1 MIITSFY
8 TAPYRSQVD
17 TLIKSLQKFRLI
29 YDVQEIK
36 SRGNWKAN
44 CLYRSTFLIDMM
56 EKYNDDVVWLDADAE
71 IMSHPSLLYSIP
83 QHIDLAFYNRE
94 GREFLLGTS
103 YWKNSPL
110 VKYLLMEWISICDP
124 RSAAISQK
132 DFMRLF
138 QSKYVGKLEVQL
150 LPESYCHIFDKP
162 SQETPV
168 IVHHQ
173 ASRRLRRMIEE
184 EAEKNNS
191 AITIFQ
197 TQAPAPEPILE
208 QPFPIV
214 LQMPVE
220 KLPPDPSQM
229 PKVETEVHEE
239 VPESVPDIYP
249 YYGHS
254 VTRKRIFLPL
264 NQTNWAFDFRCTA
277 LERYLIPYF
286 DIRKVSG
293 YDVAKKGLGFQAD
306 LVYWPTYES
315 LDTMGGHCHRTC
327 ATIGGLVIRSLA
339 ESVDHFGK
347 ALAIAVPNKTWYD
360 QYLAKNLPIKFYLIP
375 NGVDT
380 EVFCPPKSKSNH
392 EFIVGWVGNDRPD
405 RAKIK
410 RIEELRRVCHKL
422 GITLLEQGKSA
433 QIDHDKMPSFYQRL
447 DLYVNLSITEGSN
460 NCILEAAACGV
471 PILGTEVGNMS
482 ELKEAGA
489 FTVRHDLEDLEEQ
502 LRLIR
507 DLSNRKQIGEAM
519 REEMVKNYTSEQMA
533 MRYKAMFDYCLSLE
547 EGTDESK

>member
-8 TAPYRSQVD
+8 TSPYKNQVEI
-17 TLIKSLQKFRLI
+17 LIESLHRFKLK
-29 YDVQEIK
+29 YDVQEIE

-56 EKYNDDVVWLDADAE
+56 NKYNDDVVWLDADAE
-71 IMSHPSLLYSIP
+71 VLSHPTLLYSIP

-110 VKYLLMEWISICDP
+110 VKFLLMEWITLCDV
-124 RSAAISQK
+124 RSTSISQK

-138 QSKYVGKLEVQL
+138 LSKYVGKLNVQL
-150 LPESYCHIFDKP
+150 LPEAYCHIFDKP
-162 SQETPV
+162 SVGDPV
-168 IVHHQ
+168 IIHHQ
-173 ASRRLRRMIEE
+173 ASRKLRKMIEE
-184 EAEKNNS
+184 EAAKNNFATFPMAS
-191 AITIFQ
+191 APPPTSAKLHAPVAESIIPESTRTSEITQEI
-197 TQAPAPEPILE
+197 PEETPE
-208 QPFPIV
+208 
-214 LQMPVE
+214 
-220 KLPPDPSQM
+220 M
-229 PKVETEVHEE
+229 PKVENNHENGT
-239 VPESVPDIYP
+239 SVPSLNPPP

-277 LERYLIPYF
+277 LEKYLIPYF

-293 YDVAKKGLGFQAD
+293 YDVARKNLGFQAD

-315 LDTMGGHCHRTC
+315 LDNMGGHCHRTC
-327 ATIGGLVIRSLA
+327 ATIGGLVVRSLD
-339 ESVDHFGK
+339 ESIEHFGK
-347 ALAIAVPNKTWYD
+347 ALAIAVPNKTWYN
-360 QYLAKNLPIKFYLIP
+360 QYLSKNIPNLKFYLIP

-380 EVFCPPKSKSNH
+380 DEFFPKSKSNH

-410 RIEELRRVCHKL
+410 RIDELRKVCQKL
-422 GITLLEQGKSA
+422 GLTLLEQGKSA
-433 QIDHDKMPSFYQRL
+433 QISHDRMPTFYQRL

-471 PILGTEVGNMS
+471 PVLGTEVGNMP
-482 ELKEAGA
+482 ELKYAGA
-489 FTVRHDLEDLEEQ
+489 FTVKHDLEDLEEQ

-507 DLSNRKQIGEAM
+507 DLPNRKQIGEAM
-519 REEMVKNYTSEQMA
+519 REEMVMNYTSKMMA
-533 MRYKAMFDYCLSLE
+533 MRYKDMFDYCLEL
-547 EGTDESK
+547 